1 MSETPAEE
9 TAPITTAS
17 PKRAKERVFGIAVRA
32 FAAVTVIG
40 SVAAITQL
48 SYSPPRA
55 PIVGYQIVNRDG
67 SIPEGAIPIP
77 VPPPGPQ
84 LVAPLPRPQ
93 PPSHPPGPVAAGPFG
108 ALPSV
113 TDRGLPISVAQPCP
127 FGWPAPGPDEQGG
140 LASLIDVAPAA
151 GVFSSEAFAPATAY
165 EPILKMMGPVLA
177 RISPLL
183 SRHPWAI
190 DQFVTRFQ
198 TVMVRILEAI
208 LPYYGPYRN
217 DVLKAEGDL
226 AKALTPFLESLYNTP
241 TAQCLVA
248 WEAQRIRDA
257 RGGRPP
263 ALRLHDLGKVIDLYR
278 STHWRE
284 GDDDPPPPPLPAYEF
299 TPPPAPPPASD
310 TPAAPSTSRRVI
322 PNFPTPT
329 PAPAPTQTSS
339 PAISS
344 SL

>member
-1 MSETPAEE
+1 MTPMPAAE
-9 TAPITTAS
+9 TAAIAS
-17 PKRAKERVFGIAVRA
+17 TGRTPAKERVFVVAVRT
-32 FAAVTVIG
+32 FAAITVIG

-93 PPSHPPGPVAAGPFG
+93 TPSHPPGQAAGPFG
-108 ALPSV
+108 LLPSV
-113 TDRGLPISVAQPCP
+113 TDRGLPISVAAPCP

-183 SRHPWAI
+183 SRHPWGI

-208 LPYYGPYRN
+208 LPYYGPYRG

-241 TAQCLVA
+241 SAQCLVA

-263 ALRLHDLGKVIDLYR
+263 ALRLHDLGKVIDLFR
-278 STHWRE
+278 STHFRE
-284 GDDDPPPPPLPAYEF
+284 GDDDPPPAPLPVYEY
-299 TPPPAPPPASD
+299 TPPPEPPPASD
-310 TPAAPSTSRRVI
+310 APAAPTTSRSPI

-329 PAPAPTQTSS
+329 PTPAPVSA

>member
-1 MSETPAEE
+1 MSTQH
-9 TAPITTAS
+9 
-17 PKRAKERVFGIAVRA
+17 KVFAIALRA
-32 FAAVTVIG
+32 FAAVSVVG

-48 SYSPPRA
+48 SQQQPRPP
-55 PIVGYQIVNRDG
+55 ITGYQIVNRDG
-67 SIPEGAIPIP
+67 SIPEGVVPIP

-84 LVAPLPRPQ
+84 LVTPPAPKPQ
-93 PPSHPPGPVAAGPFG
+93 PPSHPPAIGPGVGPGAMPAA
-108 ALPSV
+108 
-113 TDRGLPISVAQPCP
+113 DRGTPISVAAPCP

-183 SRHPWAI
+183 SRHPWAV
-190 DQFVTRFQ
+190 DQLVTRFN
-198 TVMVRILEAI
+198 TVSIRILEAI

-217 DVLKAEGDL
+217 KVLDAEGDL

-257 RGGRPP
+257 RGGVPP
-263 ALRLHDLGKVIDLYR
+263 ALRLHDLGKVIDLFE

-284 GDDDPPPPPLPAYEF
+284 DDKNPPPDPLPAYEY
-299 TPPPAPPPASD
+299 TPPPAPPPAPD
-310 TPAAPSTSRRVI
+310 TPAPTTSRAPI
-322 PNFPTPT
+322 PYFPTPT
-329 PAPAPTQTSS
+329 PTPAAS
-339 PAISS
+339 PVPNPA
-344 SL
+344 

>member
-17 PKRAKERVFGIAVRA
+17 PKRAKERVFGIAVRV

-177 RISPLL
+177 
-183 SRHPWAI
+183 
-190 DQFVTRFQ
+190 
-198 TVMVRILEAI
+198 
-208 LPYYGPYRN
+208 
-217 DVLKAEGDL
+217 
-226 AKALTPFLESLYNTP
+226 
-241 TAQCLVA
+241 
-248 WEAQRIRDA
+248 
-257 RGGRPP
+257 
-263 ALRLHDLGKVIDLYR
+263 
-278 STHWRE
+278 
-284 GDDDPPPPPLPAYEF
+284 
-299 TPPPAPPPASD
+299 
-310 TPAAPSTSRRVI
+310 
-322 PNFPTPT
+322 
-329 PAPAPTQTSS
+329 
-339 PAISS
+339 
-344 SL
+344 

>member
-17 PKRAKERVFGIAVRA
+17 PKLAKERVFGIAVRA

-284 GDDDPPPPPLPAYEF
+284 GDDDPPP
-299 TPPPAPPPASD
+299 
-310 TPAAPSTSRRVI
+310 RRC
-322 PNFPTPT
+322 PR
-329 PAPAPTQTSS
+329 TSS
-339 PAISS
+339 HRRPRH
-344 SL
+344 LRPRTPRRHPVRHGR